1 VSLKTSQKRKQ
12 KKINII
18 PLLIILVTITG
29 IIYYIPSVAKY
40 VVNIFQSQATI
51 PANYIFLSDYL
62 SESNETFIV
71 YGNTATFNIK
81 NYDVMGYTK
90 GNIEYIISSDKGG
103 ILSTTNSTL
112 IGGAN
117 NNDEITLTGTPG
129 TTYEVTATSTKPY
142 ASEIKAKFKF
152 MDTGDNNAYQI
163 TDKGH
168 YIVLDI
174 YTNGSPINYTID
186 YTNFLA
192 DNTNDLMSN
201 FTNNSNVISSGS
213 FEPNSH
219 YSLKFIKTNASSGTY
234 STQGILLYNNDTITL
249 SSFNR

>member
-1 VSLKTSQKRKQ
+1 LKNTKERKQ
-12 KKINII
+12 KKINMI
-18 PLLIILVTITG
+18 PLLIILVAITG

-40 VVNIFQSQATI
+40 VVNLFQSQATI
-51 PANYIFLSDYL
+51 PADYIFLSDYL

-81 NYDVMGYTK
+81 NYDVMGCS
-90 GNIEYIISSDKGG
+90 NQEIEYSISSNNGG
-103 ILSTTNSTL
+103 SLSITNSTL
-112 IGGAN
+112 TGGTN
-117 NNDEITLTGTPG
+117 SKNEITLTGTPG

-142 ASEIKAKFKF
+142 ANKIKAKFQF

-174 YTNGSPINYTID
+174 YTNGSPINYEID

-192 DNTNDLMSN
+192 DNTNDLMKD
-201 FTNNSNVISSGS
+201 FTTNSNVISSS
-213 FEPNSH
+213 DFKPNSH

-234 STQGILLYNNDTITL
+234 STTGILLYDNDTIML
-249 SSFNR
+249 SDFNR

>member
-1 VSLKTSQKRKQ
+1 MKNSKKRRQ

-18 PLLIILVTITG
+18 PLLIILVFITG
-29 IIYYIPSVAKY
+29 IIYYMPSVAKY
-40 VVNIFQSQATI
+40 VANIFQRQTAI

-81 NYDVMGYTK
+81 NYDVMGNTK
-90 GNIEYIISSDKGG
+90 GDIKYSISSNNGG
-103 ILSTTNSTL
+103 TLSIENSTL
-112 IGGAN
+112 TGGVN
-117 NNDEITLTGTPG
+117 DNDEITLTGTPG
-129 TTYEVTATSTKPY
+129 TTYEVIAKSTTPY
-142 ASEIKAKFKF
+142 AKKIKAKFKF
-152 MDTGDNNAYQI
+152 MDTGDNNTYQI

-174 YTNGSPINYTID
+174 YTNCSPINYTID

-192 DNTNDLMSN
+192 DNTNDLMDN
-201 FTNNSNVISSGS
+201 FTSNSSVISSS
-213 FEPNSH
+213 KFEPNSH
-219 YSLKFIKTNASSGTY
+219 YSLRFVKTNASSGTY

>member
-1 VSLKTSQKRKQ
+1 MKNSKKRKQ

-18 PLLIILVTITG
+18 PLLIILVAITG
-29 IIYYIPSVAKY
+29 IIYYIPSAAKY
-40 VVNIFQSQATI
+40 VVSLFQSQATI

-62 SESNETFIV
+62 SENNETFIV

-81 NYDVMGYTK
+81 NYDAMGYTN
-90 GNIEYIISSDKGG
+90 GDIEYSISSNNGG
-103 ILSTTNSTL
+103 TLNKTNSTL
-112 IGGAN
+112 TGGGNAK
-117 NNDEITLTGTPG
+117 DEITLTGTPG
-129 TTYEVTATSTKPY
+129 KTYEVTATSTKPY
-142 ASEIKAKFKF
+142 ANKIKAKFQF

-174 YTNGSPINYTID
+174 YTNGSPINYIID

-192 DNTNDLMSN
+192 DNTNDLMNN
-201 FTNNSNVISSGS
+201 FTTNSNVISSS
-213 FEPNSH
+213 DFEPNSH

-234 STQGILLYNNDTITL
+234 STTGVLLYNNNTIKL
-249 SSFNR
+249 SSFSK